1 MTLCDHAAR
10 VDPHGE
16 ARAHDGVAGDPSEQ
30 VTARSARAAEGE
42 PESAVRVLGLEGS
55 SAPDST
61 SDTALG
67 VALEGSAAAG
77 ASIETL
83 AVASLELPFFSP
95 EAAREPS
102 EPACVL
108 ADAVHAA
115 DALVLS
121 SPLYHGSISGGFKN
135 ALDWLEVLAHRDPPY
150 LSGKVVGML
159 AAAGGTHG
167 LQAINT
173 MEFVVRALRG
183 WAVPLV
189 VPAARSWR
197 ALGRHGDVRDAAV
210 AASLRGLGGEV
221 VRAARQAVRT
231 GTCDYADDP
240 RPGPEGARRGV
251 AELSFGPLPGP
262 GDSEGG

>member
-1 MTLCDHAAR
+1 MATNAPAA
-10 VDPHGE
+10 
-16 ARAHDGVAGDPSEQ
+16 DGGAG
-30 VTARSARAAEGE
+30 R
-42 PESAVRVLGLEGS
+42 AVRVLGLDGSPQANAS
-55 SAPDST
+55 SAS
-61 SDTALG
+61 ALD

-95 EAAREPS
+95 EAVRAAP
-102 EPACVL
+102 EPARAL
-108 ADAVHAA
+108 AAAVGAA

-135 ALDWLEVLAHRDPPY
+135 ALDWLELLADRDPPY
-150 LSGKVVGML
+150 LSGKVVGL
-159 AAAGGTHG
+159 VAAAGATHG

-197 ALGRHGDVRDAAV
+197 AFGRGDVRDEAV
-210 AASLRGLGGEV
+210 AESLRGLGAEV

-240 RPGPEGARRGV
+240 RPGPEGARRGG